1 MLGMRM
7 PALSRAAMRSA
18 VTGTNDMPKYLIER
32 EVPGASQLTPPELHA
47 ISRRSVGVLRQL
59 GPEIQWIESYVA
71 GNNLYCV
78 YLAPDAEMVRE
89 HARLGGLP
97 CNKVSEIKQMIDP
110 TTAE

>member
-1 MLGMRM
+1 
-7 PALSRAAMRSA
+7 
-18 VTGTNDMPKYLIER
+18 MPKYLIER
-32 EVPGASQLTPPELHA
+32 EVPGASGFSQAELHSM
-47 ISRRSVGVLRQL
+47 SRRSVGVLRQL

-78 YLAPDAEMVRE
+78 YLAPDEEMVRE

-97 CNKVSEIKQMIDP
+97 CNKVSEIKTMIDP